1 MANNVI
7 TIKEYCTY
15 YEVEPNFLEELSE
28 MGLLTIVK
36 EKEESYIPIEEIPQL
51 ESYSRMF
58 YDLDINMAG
67 IDAIHNLISRIKV
80 LQKELT
86 DLQNRI
92 NFYE

>member
-15 YEVEPNFLEELSE
+15 YEVEPDFVEKLSE
-28 MGLLTIVK
+28 MGLLTIIREEK
-36 EKEESYIPIEEIPQL
+36 EKYIPFEELSQL

-58 YDLDINMAG
+58 YDLGINLAG
-67 IDAIHNLISRIKV
+67 IDAIQNLIVHIKA
-80 LQKELT
+80 LQDDLT
-86 DLQNRI
+86 QLHNRL